1 MTGGQAMG
9 VHVLTDIQGAEEKF
23 DEARGA
29 LFVVH
34 GDMRLIDADYYL
46 LPTDTSGTL
55 ERSWQRLWDLDSR
68 ISPTYPTDDAQLI
81 ETSRGVMLVPC
92 DVGGATVDNT
102 VEAMMERFE
111 DALILLAAWIATGDP
126 SLVKSHPGSPPPVR
140 EKRRARPLLAMPVIG
155 TNAGGLGDTRG
166 DVIRKLLVGIEEF
179 LDDYEGRGEAYDIVL
194 VCRSAADYAAVQHV
208 RRQQLELDEIPEWLE
223 TVVDQA
229 RRGRLAALFGA
240 GASAAAGIPLW
251 GELLD
256 LLAARFEM
264 PEATAKG
271 LKDVDPTDAAT
282 LLAERA
288 IELHGPAGP
297 RLFREALQELVGL
310 DRATLTQALL
320 ANMRLSVAITTN
332 YDQGYELAIE
342 GMGMGE
348 SAVLPW
354 DRVSAKSGPLV
365 IKLHGDVDRG
375 LIVLSREDFVA
386 MHAYRRPLAGVLQD
400 QMLSGHVL
408 IVGSS
413 MSDPTLV
420 HAAEEVAGLLRQVSE
435 NAVGSLGDG
444 AQDAGAPGGTI
455 LMGNPHAARQQIL
468 SRSLTVVTATQTRID
483 SAVAARR
490 IDIALDLINCLASRD
505 LSFALDERYADLLS
519 EDEADL
525 AGELLELRFLLGP
538 EGGAS
543 ALHEEVLSFLRDL
556 GAR

>member
-1 MTGGQAMG
+1 MTGGQALSA
-9 VHVLTDIQGAEEKF
+9 HVLTDIESAKEKF
-23 DEARGA
+23 DEACGA

-55 ERSWQRLWDLDSR
+55 ERSWQRLWDLASR

-92 DVGGATVDNT
+92 DVGGATTDNT
-102 VEAMMERFE
+102 VEAMMERFQE
-111 DALILLAAWIATGDP
+111 ALVLLAAWIATGDP
-126 SLVKSHPGSPPPVR
+126 SLVRPHPGAPPPVR
-140 EKRRARPLLAMPVIG
+140 ERRRARPLLAMPVIG
-155 TNAGGLGDTRG
+155 TSAGGLGETRG
-166 DVIRKLLVGIEEF
+166 DVIRQLLAGIGEF

-208 RRQQLELDEIPEWLE
+208 RRQELELDEIPEWLQ
-223 TVVDQA
+223 TLVDHA

-240 GASAAAGIPLW
+240 GASAAAGVPLW

-271 LKDVDPTDAAT
+271 LKDLDPTDAAT

-288 IELHGPAGP
+288 SELHGPAGP
-297 RLFREALQELVGL
+297 RLFKEALQELVGL

-342 GMGMGE
+342 GMGIGE
-348 SAVLPW
+348 PAVLPW
-354 DRVSAKSGPLV
+354 DHASEKAGPLV

-386 MHAYRRPLAGVLQD
+386 MHAFRRPLAGVLQD

-420 HAAEEVAGLLRQVSE
+420 HAAEEVAGLLRQVSANAAESSGDGVE
-435 NAVGSLGDG
+435 NAAS
-444 AQDAGAPGGTI
+444 PGGTI

-468 SRSLTVVTATQTRID
+468 SRSLTVVTATQTRMT
-483 SAVAARR
+483 STVAARR

-525 AGELLELRFLLGP
+525 AGEMRELRFVLGL
-538 EGGAS
+538 EGGGS
-543 ALHEEVLSFLRDL
+543 PLHEEVRGFLRSL
-556 GAR
+556 GGM